1 MNEILAAIVRVNQSV
16 LAEPTTYLFP
26 VMAALIS
33 AFVAVITTRIQFR
46 GKPEN
51 SLIDQLQEELK
62 DVRKRIYRLE
72 SRDRVY
78 LPHILRLN
86 QIIERMGGTAPDL
99 PGPLQNYLDEP
110 DKE

>member
-1 MNEILAAIVRVNQSV
+1 MNEILAAIARANEAV
-16 LAEPTTYLFP
+16 LADPSTYLFP
-26 VMAALIS
+26 IMAAVIS
-33 AFVAVITTRIQFR
+33 AFVAVVTTRIQFR

-51 SLIDQLQEELK
+51 SLIDQLQEELR

-86 QIIERMGGTAPDL
+86 QMIERLGGVAPDL
-99 PGPLQNYLDEP
+99 PGPLQAYLDEP